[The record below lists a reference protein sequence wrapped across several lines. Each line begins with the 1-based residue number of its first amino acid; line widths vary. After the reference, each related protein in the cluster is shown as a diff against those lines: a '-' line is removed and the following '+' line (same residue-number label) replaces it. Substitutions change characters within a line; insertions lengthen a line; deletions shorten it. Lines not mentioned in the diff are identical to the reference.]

1 VAGGKLSPKKVE
13 LEIRRKAALQLRV
26 ARHSFR
32 DIAELLKEAAK
43 DPDNAAAGL
52 VVPETYGNVQ
62 ARRDVLAAIHATVKD
77 REALAMEY
85 LGIHL
90 EHFNA
95 LIGAL
100 LPRAEKGDLGAI
112 EEIRVLMADERQ
124 MLGVNAAKQVKVGGI
139 KDAPVEVKQT
149 GGAPDLSG
157 LTDEELDLYV
167 ALARKTARPAGGDT
181 GAVDEGAGAV

>member
-1 VAGGKLSPKKVE
+1 MAGGKLSPKKVE

-52 VVPETYGNVQ
+52 VVPETYSDVQ

-77 REALAMEY
+77 REALAEEY

-95 LIGAL
+95 LIGIL

-124 MLGVNAAKQVKVGGI
+124 MLGVNAVKQVKVGGI
-139 KDAPVEVKQT
+139 DGAPVEVKQV
-149 GGAPDLSG
+149 GPDLSK
-157 LTDEELDLYV
+157 LSDEELD
-167 ALARKTARPAGGDT
+167 ALDAIAEKCASGEGAGE
-181 GAVDEGAGAV
+181 VDPGAGAV